1 MSMKV
6 GHMRAAVA
14 GVEAQQQASPN
25 NKKTTA
31 SQQTT
36 QQQASPAYAIDLSTR
51 AQLEKMDGRER
62 LQWLLSNF
70 KQFDGEITVESR
82 DEFLKQ
88 WHAAQDITREKMQ
101 KENTA
106 VFVAPAP
113 HSLEEYLTGD
123 EILGMDLYTE
133 RRVQKR
139 LDFFTPLYTEAD
151 TKF

>member
-70 KQFDGEITVESR
+70 K
-82 DEFLKQ
+82 
-88 WHAAQDITREKMQ
+88 
-101 KENTA
+101 
-106 VFVAPAP
+106 
-113 HSLEEYLTGD
+113 
-123 EILGMDLYTE
+123 
-133 RRVQKR
+133 
-139 LDFFTPLYTEAD
+139 
-151 TKF
+151 